1 MTATQLTYRD
11 AMLNKESSKIFLLKS
26 AQGTLLSDDFAD
38 ASFLFGQY
46 FLKLEKEKCRIATH
60 LEALEFDV
68 SLVATEWFLCLFSKS
83 LPSEVR
89 TVLSLSLSLP
99 NICYSSKAVE

>member
-1 MTATQLTYRD
+1 
-11 AMLNKESSKIFLLKS
+11 MLLLFDVGIFF
-26 AQGTLLSDDFAD
+26 TF
-38 ASFLFGQY
+38 
-46 FLKLEKEKCRIATH
+46 EKCRIAAH

-89 TVLSLSLSLP
+89 NLIKFL
-99 NICYSSKAVE
+99 E